1 MHDRESE
8 LVKRLKQ
15 KSTRE
20 EGFKELVKT
29 YQKPLYHHIRRM
41 VGNHQDADDVLQN
54 AFIKSWRF
62 IDDFK
67 EDSKLYTWLYRIASN
82 EALSFLRSQKV
93 RPSGNSEAENHIA
106 PTTDGP
112 DGDTISQKLEA
123 ALKTLPDKQRQVF
136 DLKYFS
142 ELKYKEI
149 SEITSTSVG
158 ALKASYFHAVKK
170 IEAFLK
176 SH

>member
-20 EGFKELVKT
+20 EGFKELIKI
-29 YQKPLYHHIRRM
+29 YQEPLYHHIRRM

-54 AFIKSWRF
+54 TFIKSWRF
-62 IDDFK
+62 IDDFRA
-67 EDSKLYTWLYRIASN
+67 ESKLYTWLYRIASN
-82 EALSFLRSQKV
+82 EALSFLRARKNM
-93 RPSGNSEAENHIA
+93 PSGDNEATEQM
-106 PTTDGP
+106 PTSTDGP
-112 DGDTISQKLEA
+112 DAETISKKLDA
-123 ALKTLPDKQRQVF
+123 ALKTLPEKQRQVF

-142 ELKYKEI
+142 ELKYEEI
-149 SEITSTSVG
+149 SEITQTSVG

-176 SH
+176 SN

>member
-54 AFIKSWRF
+54 TFIKSWRF
-62 IDDFK
+62 IDDFR

-82 EALSFLRSQKV
+82 EALSFLRSQKTK
-93 RPSGNSEAENHIA
+93 PSGNSDAQNHVA

-112 DGDTISQKLEA
+112 DSETISRKLEA

-142 ELKYKEI
+142 ELKYEEI
-149 SEITSTSVG
+149 SEITGTSVG
-158 ALKASYFHAVKK
+158 ALKASYFHAAKK

-176 SH
+176 SN